1 MNNKNQININHK
13 FHQLKKSNVKNN
25 FMAHTADYGL
35 VQYIPMIF
43 QYSKILRYL
52 FFQHFMA
59 HWQQWFHDPCLASAA
74 TKYTAQQET
83 TTTDMTTE
91 IMTEIK
97 TETTTK
103 IRLTNKDPIVGLGD
117 NAYGAAAA
125 KHYVSTRW
133 TKYLPY
139 K

>member
-1 MNNKNQININHK
+1 
-13 FHQLKKSNVKNN
+13 
-25 FMAHTADYGL
+25 
-35 VQYIPMIF
+35 
-43 QYSKILRYL
+43 
-52 FFQHFMA
+52 
-59 HWQQWFHDPCLASAA
+59 
-74 TKYTAQQET
+74 
-83 TTTDMTTE
+83 MTTE

-139 K
+139 KYPLKDVPKNDVEKNWSFGLVLLKHETKTSLIN